1 MVSRNH
7 RRRFHIINRSLQYR
21 FLAIII
27 IYSLV
32 IVLSLAMFL
41 FIPEIIRLQ
50 NESLSFYDRA
60 AAADKVLTLHAKV
73 WPAILLIICLVALH
87 SFRFFLK
94 VFGPLYR
101 FRWAF
106 EQVRDG
112 NLGFLVK
119 IRKHDFL
126 HQEEATLNEMLEMVA
141 GKWKDVQKTSA
152 DALES
157 LNALERSGTD
167 ESDWNDA
174 QKELLHLH
182 RRHLENLAHTA
193 RYFKVEKEEQEQKK
207 EAPDD

>member
-1 MVSRNH
+1 MISRNQ

-41 FIPEIIRLQ
+41 FIPDIIRLQ
-50 NESLSFYDRA
+50 DESLSFHDRA
-60 AAADKVLTLHAKV
+60 AAADTLLTLHAKV
-73 WPAILLIICLVALH
+73 WPAILLIVCLVTLH
-87 SFRFFLK
+87 SFRFFHR
-94 VFGPLYR
+94 VIGPLYR

-106 EQVRDG
+106 EQVRNGD
-112 NLGFLVK
+112 LGFLVK
-119 IRKHDFL
+119 IRKNDFL
-126 HQEEATLNEMLEMVA
+126 HQEEAMLNEMLEMVA

-152 DALES
+152 DALKS

-167 ESDWNDA
+167 ESDWKDA
-174 QKELLHLH
+174 HKELLHVH
-182 RRHLENLAHTA
+182 HQHLDKLADTA
-193 RYFKVEKEEQEQKK
+193 QYFKVEKEEQEQKE